1 MSLRKHTLILLA
13 ILYAIIQAHAQVQ
26 TEVGITRDSVKT
38 STNAPL
44 ILKAK
49 NLSDSIINYGKLFLN
64 TPYRYGSEGTSSFD
78 CSGFTSHVYRNFGIN
93 LQRSSADQ
101 AEQFPT
107 VDKTQLKPGDL
118 VFFNGR
124 RRNSRVGH
132 VGIVVAAKEDGEFDF
147 IHASVHDGVTISN
160 SKSEY
165 YLKRFVK
172 AGRVINNDSL
182 LKMLPSSTSV
192 KRQEYVSAVPSQ
204 SVKKVI
210 PAKYHYV
217 KSGETL
223 SQIAEKYGMSVA
235 QLKRKNNLKKD
246 MLQLKQRLKIKDE
259 EVIMSVEPVLANKTP
274 KQNTDSVSATGNNTP
289 ALAAS
294 THIVKKGESLF
305 LIAQLYNLSVG
316 TLKEINELE
325 DGKIFVGQEIKLVK
339 EVNTETA
346 AKDQEKQTKEIKHKV
361 GSGETL
367 ASIARKYNVSVEEM
381 KRVNKLQD
389 SKIRVG
395 QEIKIITEN
404 SAEILASNEE
414 KSENTNS
421 KLTTKTMAAT
431 KHKVGSGETLASIA
445 RKYNISME
453 QLKQANNI
461 KDNKIF
467 AGQELVVSSDA
478 QVQAIAASEGQ
489 KHTTT
494 KNEEQ
499 THKVTTGETLVSIAK
514 KYNTTP
520 EELKKLNGIENGKI
534 FAGQTLRISD
544 KNQTEPIAETEQA
557 LKTDQKK
564 TSVKKIV
571 HKVRSGE
578 SLFSISKLYN
588 VSIDDIKAFNN
599 LTSPNLQSG
608 QTLQIPVSESGSVS
622 KKSGSAKMYITH
634 KVGSG
639 ETLSSIAVKY
649 GCTIKQLKAWNNKSS
664 DKLDIG
670 DKLKV
675 YPE

>member
-1 MSLRKHTLILLA
+1 MSLRKQTIILLA
-13 ILYAIIQAHAQVQ
+13 ILFSIIQTYAQIQ
-26 TEVGITRDSVKT
+26 TEVATTRDSVKT
-38 STNAPL
+38 STATPL
-44 ILKAK
+44 VLKAK
-49 NLSDSIINYGKLFLN
+49 NLTDSLINYGKLFLN

-78 CSGFTSHVYRNFGIN
+78 CSGFTSHVYRNFGVN

-160 SKSEY
+160 SKSDY

-182 LKMLPSSTSV
+182 LKMAAVNTAV
-192 KRQEYVSAVPSQ
+192 KRQEYVSAIPSKPI
-204 SVKKVI
+204 KKII

-223 SQIAEKYGMSVA
+223 SQIAERYGMTVA

-259 EVIMSVEPVLANKTP
+259 EVIMSVEPVLTTKVS
-274 KQNTDSVSATGNNTP
+274 KQNVDSTKITDKNNTTELDEP
-289 ALAAS
+289 TPSVAVH
-294 THIVKKGESLF
+294 TVKKGESLF
-305 LIAQLYNLSVG
+305 VIAQLYKLSVG
-316 TLKEINELE
+316 ALKEINGLE
-325 DGKIFVGQEIKLVK
+325 DGKIYVGQEIKLVK
-339 EVNTETA
+339 ETDVKTA
-346 AKDQEKQTKEIKHKV
+346 ANNIKPQNKEIQEINHKV
-361 GSGETL
+361 AKGETL
-367 ASIARKYNVSVEEM
+367 ASIARKYN
-381 KRVNKLQD
+381 
-389 SKIRVG
+389 
-395 QEIKIITEN
+395 
-404 SAEILASNEE
+404 
-414 KSENTNS
+414 
-421 KLTTKTMAAT
+421 TT
-431 KHKVGSGETLASIA
+431 L
-445 RKYNISME
+445 
-453 QLKQANNI
+453 
-461 KDNKIF
+461 D
-467 AGQELVVSSDA
+467 
-478 QVQAIAASEGQ
+478 
-489 KHTTT
+489 
-494 KNEEQ
+494 
-499 THKVTTGETLVSIAK
+499 
-514 KYNTTP
+514 
-520 EELKKLNGIENGKI
+520 ELKKLNNLENGKI
-534 FAGQTLRISD
+534 FAGQTIRISEAS
-544 KNQTEPIAETEQA
+544 QTEQITEVDNS
-557 LKTDQKK
+557 LKSGQDKTQKPN
-564 TSVKKIV
+564 VRKIT

-588 VSIDDIKAFNN
+588 VTIDELKVFNQM
-599 LTSPNLQSG
+599 TSPNLQQG

-639 ETLSSIAVKY
+639 ETLSSIALKY

>member
-1 MSLRKHTLILLA
+1 MSLRKQTIFLLA
-13 ILYAIIQAHAQVQ
+13 ILFSIIQTYAQIQ
-26 TEVGITRDSVKT
+26 TEVATTRDSVKI
-38 STNAPL
+38 STATPL
-44 ILKAK
+44 VLKAK
-49 NLSDSIINYGKLFLN
+49 NLTDSLINYGKLFLN

-78 CSGFTSHVYRNFGIN
+78 CSGFTSHVYRNFGVN

-160 SKSEY
+160 SKSDY

-182 LKMLPSSTSV
+182 LKMAAVNTVV
-192 KRQEYVSAVPSQ
+192 KRQEYVSAVPSKPI
-204 SVKKVI
+204 KKII

-223 SQIAEKYGMSVA
+223 SHVAEKYGMTVA

-259 EVIMSVEPVLANKTP
+259 EVIMSVEPVLATKVSKQSADSTKITDKNITTGIDLPTP
-274 KQNTDSVSATGNNTP
+274 SVTVHT
-289 ALAAS
+289 
-294 THIVKKGESLF
+294 VKKGESLF
-305 LIAQLYNLSVG
+305 VIAQLYNLSVG
-316 TLKEINELE
+316 ALKEINGLE
-325 DGKIFVGQEIKLVK
+325 DGKIYVGQEIKLVK
-339 EVNTETA
+339 EPDVETA
-346 AKDQEKQTKEIKHKV
+346 ANSIKPQNKQTRGIKHKV
-361 GSGETL
+361 GTGETL
-367 ASIARKYNVSVEEM
+367 ASIARKYNVSIDDL
-381 KRVNKLQD
+381 KRTNNLQD
-389 SKIRVG
+389 AKIFAG
-395 QEIKIITEN
+395 QELEVGKIETVNEVVG
-404 SAEILASNEE
+404 SSNVKDS
-414 KSENTNS
+414 KSQNVTANE
-421 KLTTKTMAAT
+421 TT
-431 KHKVGSGETLASIA
+431 HKVTTGETLASIA
-445 RKYNISME
+445 RKYN
-453 QLKQANNI
+453 
-461 KDNKIF
+461 
-467 AGQELVVSSDA
+467 
-478 QVQAIAASEGQ
+478 
-489 KHTTT
+489 TTLD
-494 KNEEQ
+494 
-499 THKVTTGETLVSIAK
+499 V
-514 KYNTTP
+514 
-520 EELKKLNGIENGKI
+520 LKKLNNIENGKI
-534 FAGQTLRISD
+534 FAGQTIRISGES
-544 KNQTEPIAETEQA
+544 QTEPIAEVDKS
-557 LKTDQKK
+557 LKSDQDKTKK
-564 TSVKKIV
+564 PNVRKIT

-588 VSIDDIKAFNN
+588 VSIDDLKAFNN
-599 LTSPNLQSG
+599 LTSPNLQLG
-608 QTLQIPVSESGSVS
+608 QALQIPTSESGAVS

-649 GCTIKQLKAWNNKSS
+649 GCTVKQLKAWNNTSS

>member
-1 MSLRKHTLILLA
+1 MSLRKQTIILLA
-13 ILYAIIQAHAQVQ
+13 ILFSIIQTYAQIQ
-26 TEVGITRDSVKT
+26 TEVATTRDSVKT
-38 STNAPL
+38 STATPL
-44 ILKAK
+44 VLKAK
-49 NLSDSIINYGKLFLN
+49 NLTDSLINYGKLFLN

-78 CSGFTSHVYRNFGIN
+78 CSGFTSHVYRNFGVN

-160 SKSEY
+160 SKSDY

-182 LKMLPSSTSV
+182 LKMDAVNTAV
-192 KRQEYVSAVPSQ
+192 KRQEYVSAVPSKPI
-204 SVKKVI
+204 KKI
-210 PAKYHYV
+210 TPAKYHYV

-223 SQIAEKYGMSVA
+223 SQIAEKYGMTVA

-259 EVIMSVEPVLANKTP
+259 EVIMSVEPVFATKVS
-274 KQNTDSVSATGNNTP
+274 KQNVDSTKITDKNNTTELDEP
-289 ALAAS
+289 TPSVAVH
-294 THIVKKGESLF
+294 TVKKGESLF
-305 LIAQLYNLSVG
+305 VIAQLYNLSVG
-316 TLKEINELE
+316 ALKEINGLQ
-325 DGKIFVGQEIKLVK
+325 DGKIYVGQEIKLVK
-339 EVNTETA
+339 ETDIETA
-346 AKDQEKQTKEIKHKV
+346 ANNIKPQKKQTQEIKYKV
-361 GSGETL
+361 GAGETL
-367 ASIARKYNVSVEEM
+367 ASIARKYNVSIDDL
-381 KRVNKLQD
+381 KRTNNLQD
-389 SKIRVG
+389 AKIFAG
-395 QEIKIITEN
+395 QELKIISESKERNVAQNNVKDNVDNLRMKGETQ
-404 SAEILASNEE
+404 EE
-414 KSENTNS
+414 TI
-421 KLTTKTMAAT
+421 
-431 KHKVGSGETLASIA
+431 HKVTKGETLASIA
-445 RKYNISME
+445 
-453 QLKQANNI
+453 
-461 KDNKIF
+461 
-467 AGQELVVSSDA
+467 
-478 QVQAIAASEGQ
+478 
-489 KHTTT
+489 
-494 KNEEQ
+494 
-499 THKVTTGETLVSIAK
+499 K
-514 KYNTTP
+514 KYNKTLD
-520 EELKKLNGIENGKI
+520 ELKKLNSLENGKI
-534 FAGQTLRISD
+534 FAGQTIRISEAS
-544 KNQTEPIAETEQA
+544 QTEQIAEVDNS
-557 LKTDQKK
+557 LKSGQDKTQKPN
-564 TSVKKIV
+564 VRKIK

-588 VSIDDIKAFNN
+588 VTIDELKVFNQM
-599 LTSPNLQSG
+599 TSPNLQQG

-622 KKSGSAKMYITH
+622 KKSGSSKMHITH

>member
-13 ILYAIIQAHAQVQ
+13 ILDAIIQAHAQVQ

-339 EVNTETA
+339 ESYIV
-346 AKDQEKQTKEIKHKV
+346 
-361 GSGETL
+361 
-367 ASIARKYNVSVEEM
+367 YNDLG
-381 KRVNKLQD
+381 N
-389 SKIRVG
+389 
-395 QEIKIITEN
+395 
-404 SAEILASNEE
+404 
-414 KSENTNS
+414 
-421 KLTTKTMAAT
+421 
-431 KHKVGSGETLASIA
+431 
-445 RKYNISME
+445 
-453 QLKQANNI
+453 
-461 KDNKIF
+461 
-467 AGQELVVSSDA
+467 
-478 QVQAIAASEGQ
+478 
-489 KHTTT
+489 
-494 KNEEQ
+494 
-499 THKVTTGETLVSIAK
+499 
-514 KYNTTP
+514 
-520 EELKKLNGIENGKI
+520 
-534 FAGQTLRISD
+534 
-544 KNQTEPIAETEQA
+544 
-557 LKTDQKK
+557 
-564 TSVKKIV
+564 
-571 HKVRSGE
+571 
-578 SLFSISKLYN
+578 
-588 VSIDDIKAFNN
+588 
-599 LTSPNLQSG
+599 
-608 QTLQIPVSESGSVS
+608 
-622 KKSGSAKMYITH
+622 
-634 KVGSG
+634 
-639 ETLSSIAVKY
+639 
-649 GCTIKQLKAWNNKSS
+649 
-664 DKLDIG
+664 
-670 DKLKV
+670 
-675 YPE
+675 

>member
-1 MSLRKHTLILLA
+1 MSLRKQTIILLA
-13 ILYAIIQAHAQVQ
+13 ILFSIIQTYAQIQ
-26 TEVGITRDSVKT
+26 TEVATTRDSVKI
-38 STNAPL
+38 STATPL
-44 ILKAK
+44 VLKAK
-49 NLSDSIINYGKLFLN
+49 NLTDSLINYGKLFLN

-78 CSGFTSHVYRNFGIN
+78 CSGFTSHVYRNFGVN

-160 SKSEY
+160 SKSDY

-182 LKMLPSSTSV
+182 LKMDAVNTAV
-192 KRQEYVSAVPSQ
+192 KRQEYVSAVPSKPI
-204 SVKKVI
+204 KKI
-210 PAKYHYV
+210 TPAKYHYV

-223 SQIAEKYGMSVA
+223 SQIAERYGMTVA

-259 EVIMSVEPVLANKTP
+259 EVIMSVEPVFATKVS
-274 KQNTDSVSATGNNTP
+274 KQNVDSTKITDKNNTTELDEP
-289 ALAAS
+289 TPSVAVH
-294 THIVKKGESLF
+294 TVKKGESLF
-305 LIAQLYNLSVG
+305 VIAQLYNLSVG
-316 TLKEINELE
+316 ALKEINGLE
-325 DGKIFVGQEIKLVK
+325 DGKIYVGQEIKLVK
-339 EVNTETA
+339 ETDVKTSANNI
-346 AKDQEKQTKEIKHKV
+346 KPHSKEILEATHKV
-361 GSGETL
+361 TKGETL
-367 ASIARKYNVSVEEM
+367 ASIARKYN
-381 KRVNKLQD
+381 
-389 SKIRVG
+389 
-395 QEIKIITEN
+395 
-404 SAEILASNEE
+404 
-414 KSENTNS
+414 
-421 KLTTKTMAAT
+421 TT
-431 KHKVGSGETLASIA
+431 L
-445 RKYNISME
+445 
-453 QLKQANNI
+453 
-461 KDNKIF
+461 D
-467 AGQELVVSSDA
+467 
-478 QVQAIAASEGQ
+478 
-489 KHTTT
+489 
-494 KNEEQ
+494 
-499 THKVTTGETLVSIAK
+499 
-514 KYNTTP
+514 
-520 EELKKLNGIENGKI
+520 ELKKLNNLENGKI
-534 FAGQTLRISD
+534 FAGQTIRISEAS
-544 KNQTEPIAETEQA
+544 QTEQIAEVDNS
-557 LKTDQKK
+557 LKSGQEKTQKPN
-564 TSVKKIV
+564 VRKIK

-588 VSIDDIKAFNN
+588 VTIDELKVFNQM
-599 LTSPNLQSG
+599 TSPNLQQG

-639 ETLSSIAVKY
+639 ETLSSIALKY

>member
-1 MSLRKHTLILLA
+1 MSLRKQTVILLA
-13 ILYAIIQAHAQVQ
+13 ILFSIIQAHAQMQ
-26 TEVGITRDSVKT
+26 TEVATTRDSVKT
-38 STNAPL
+38 TIGAPL
-44 ILKAK
+44 ALKAK
-49 NLSDSIINYGKLFLN
+49 NLTDSIINYGKLFLN
-64 TPYRYGSEGTSSFD
+64 TPYRYGSAGTSTFD
-78 CSGFTSHVYRNFGIN
+78 CSGFTSYVYSNFGYN

-160 SKSEY
+160 SKADY

-182 LKMLPSSTSV
+182 LKVVAVNTAV

-204 SVKKVI
+204 PVRKVI

-223 SQIAEKYGMSVA
+223 SQIAERYGMTVA

-259 EVIMSVEPVLANKTP
+259 EVIMSVEPVMANKIS
-274 KQNTDSVSATGNNTP
+274 KQLQTDTTKISGAATVASVETSKSSAT
-289 ALAAS
+289 
-294 THIVKKGESLF
+294 THFVKKGESLF
-305 LIAQLYNLSVG
+305 SIAQQYNLSVG
-316 TLKEINELE
+316 ALKELNGLT
-325 DGKIFVGQEIKLVK
+325 DGKIYVGQEIKLIRDENLADNQNNK
-339 EVNTETA
+339 ALKSTTA
-346 AKDQEKQTKEIKHKV
+346 SAKSIKHKV
-361 GSGETL
+361 LFGETLLSISKKYNVSIEDLKLSNGIQNGKILAGQELVISSAKMASVQSEGDQDKESKPVAIKQTHKVSSGETL
-367 ASIARKYNVSVEEM
+367 ASIA
-381 KRVNKLQD
+381 
-389 SKIRVG
+389 
-395 QEIKIITEN
+395 
-404 SAEILASNEE
+404 
-414 KSENTNS
+414 
-421 KLTTKTMAAT
+421 
-431 KHKVGSGETLASIA
+431 
-445 RKYNISME
+445 
-453 QLKQANNI
+453 
-461 KDNKIF
+461 
-467 AGQELVVSSDA
+467 
-478 QVQAIAASEGQ
+478 
-489 KHTTT
+489 
-494 KNEEQ
+494 
-499 THKVTTGETLVSIAK
+499 K
-514 KYNTTP
+514 KYNTTLD
-520 EELKKLNGIENGKI
+520 ELKKLNNLENGKI
-534 FAGQTLRISD
+534 FAGQTIRISEAS
-544 KNQTEPIAETEQA
+544 QTESTTEVDNS
-557 LKTDQKK
+557 LKSGQDK
-564 TSVKKIV
+564 TLKPNIRKIT

-588 VSIDDIKAFNN
+588 VTIDELKAFNQM
-599 LTSPNLQSG
+599 TSPDLQQG
-608 QTLQIPVSESGSVS
+608 QTLQIPIGESGSVS

-639 ETLSSIAVKY
+639 ETLSSIALKY